1 MFNRGKKDDA
11 TDSTQGNA
19 PSETPLPLRP
29 VLQAAQRPETPPS
42 PTPTPTTGYRPDLAR
57 RAPEP
62 VAPVAPRAPTPT
74 TAASAAAQAVE
85 QRRVN
90 DTKKLIVG
98 REIELNGKITS
109 CDLLIVEGKVEAA
122 LSDTRAVEIADT
134 GIFKGTAEIEEAEIS
149 GRFDGTLSVRG
160 RLLIRATGRVTG
172 EVRYGQLEIECG
184 GELSGQISVVGNTTG
199 LDLRR
204 AAEPA
209 LVEQPG
215 V

>member
-11 TDSTQGNA
+11 TDASQGGA

-29 VLQAAQRPETPPS
+29 VLQATQRPETPPT
-42 PTPTPTTGYRPDLAR
+42 PTPTPTTGYRPELTR

-62 VAPVAPRAPTPT
+62 VAPMAPRAPVAPS
-74 TAASAAAQAVE
+74 ASSAAAQAVE

-184 GELSGQISVVGNTTG
+184 GELSGQISVVGGAPG
-199 LDLRR
+199 LDARR
-204 AAEPA
+204 AEPA